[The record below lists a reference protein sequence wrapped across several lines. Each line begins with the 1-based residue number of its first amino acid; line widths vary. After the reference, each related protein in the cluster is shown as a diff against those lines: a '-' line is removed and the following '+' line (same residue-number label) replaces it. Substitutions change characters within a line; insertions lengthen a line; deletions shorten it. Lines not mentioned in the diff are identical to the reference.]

1 VNAQGGAVPG
11 EEDDVFARHH
21 LIPGWQQGLLKDA
34 LVVVA
39 GIGALGNEVAR
50 LLAMAGLGRL
60 ILCDPDQVSRSNLS
74 RTVLFRE
81 SDIGR
86 SKARAAADT
95 LGALA
100 PWTEVD
106 ARDAPLVGAVGLA
119 ELREATL
126 VAGCLDS
133 RAARLQLSSRCQKA
147 AVPLV
152 DGGTSA
158 WGGEVGF
165 YPPDAPCYGCWM
177 TVRERAEKDDPWSCQ
192 GSTPAGRAGA
202 SAPISSVIGAWQSTL
217 AVRHCLG
224 LAIPPG
230 VVRIMPGYGKALS
243 VKPLGIDPSCP
254 MHGAIDEALI
264 TLAPIDHRAT
274 VAELVALLDRGE
286 EIFSWAPFSSSADR
300 TSIGIRL
307 RDAPG
312 HSRLADLGVAP
323 REVLAVHSAA
333 TEQGFRYIE
342 LSITVASGRERR
354 IERSGRPTYSG

>member
-1 VNAQGGAVPG
+1 MNAQEGTSPG
-11 EEDDVFARHH
+11 EEHVFDRHE

-74 RTVLFRE
+74 RTILFRE

-86 SKARAAADT
+86 SKARAAADA
-95 LGALA
+95 LSALA

-147 AVPLV
+147 AVPHL

-165 YPPDAPCYGCWM
+165 YPPYATCYGCWM

-192 GSTPAGRAGA
+192 GFTPVGQVGA
-202 SAPISSVIGAWQSTL
+202 SAPISSLIGSWQSTL
-217 AVRHCLG
+217 AIRYCLG
-224 LAIPPG
+224 LTIPPG
-230 VVRIMPGYGKALS
+230 IVRIMPGYGKAFS

-254 MHGAIDEALI
+254 MHGAIDKALV

-274 VAELVALLDRGE
+274 VAELVALLAPGE
-286 EIFSWAPFSSSADR
+286 EVYSWAPFSPPADR
-300 TSIGIRL
+300 TASGIRL

-312 HSRLADLGVAP
+312 DSRLADLGVAP
-323 REVLAVHSAA
+323 REVLAIHLAA
-333 TEQGFRYIE
+333 TEQAFRYIE
-342 LSITVASGRERR
+342 LSATVASGREQRH
-354 IERSGRPTYSG
+354 